1 MRPVVVAVLLLTV
14 ACSANPKPARVSSTP
29 TASPGLRA
37 SASPTPSPIASASP
51 VASAKP
57 ASSRVLFA
65 ALEAHSTAAA
75 RPDTVVIGGLD
86 GLARAQTTFT
96 PISPPPIG
104 CYGTAL
110 PTSAYVAA
118 GEVFFADGS
127 GVIRSLSV
135 QGRVRTIATFQ
146 TSSQQMLSFAVSPD
160 GSQLLATVL
169 TVPQMT
175 SSGAACTGSQQIYS
189 GDFTLE
195 VFSAPAGGN
204 SKSLYHE
211 NLPIGP
217 SKQYPCTLELA
228 GWDRVGPYGTHPACL
243 GPAGG
248 AGHYFGGPVVRVNA
262 ATGQVLNQAAD
273 PTSCL
278 VQDIAFSGDF
288 VCIPPGIG
296 ADVIVRRRD
305 GSEIWR
311 FVAQPNDGYNYAF
324 LSPDERHVLA
334 QGSGAE
340 VLGSEGTDVKVV
352 ESQGDHVSFFG
363 WLDASAVIGEGP
375 NGNLS
380 YVSLDSPA
388 TLVDLGFHGLFI
400 ATVPA

>member
-1 MRPVVVAVLLLTV
+1 MV
-14 ACSANPKPARVSSTP
+14 
-29 TASPGLRA
+29 
-37 SASPTPSPIASASP
+37 IA
-51 VASAKP
+51 
-57 ASSRVLFA
+57 
-65 ALEAHSTAAA
+65 
-75 RPDTVVIGGLD
+75 GLD

-96 PISPPPIG
+96 PISPPTMG

-135 QGRVRTIATFQ
+135 QGRVQTIATFP

-189 GDFTLE
+189 GDFTLD
-195 VFSAPAGGN
+195 VFWALAGGN
-204 SKSLYHE
+204 PKPLYHE
-211 NLPIGP
+211 TLPVGP

-228 GWDRVGPYGTHPACL
+228 GWDRVGPFGIHPACL

-248 AGHYFGGPVVRVNA
+248 AVHYFGGPVVRVNA
-262 ATGQVLNQAAD
+262 ATGQALNQVAD
-273 PTSCL
+273 PTTCV
-278 VQDIAFSGDF
+278 VQDIALSGDF
-288 VCIPPGIG
+288 VCDPPGVG
-296 ADVIVRRRD
+296 ADVIVRRPD
-305 GSEIWR
+305 GSDIWR

-334 QGSGAE
+334 QGHTEE
-340 VLGSEGTDVKVV
+340 VLGSEGTDVKLI
-352 ESQGDHVSFFG
+352 ENQSEQTFFG
-363 WLDASAVIGEGP
+363 WLDASTVIGEGP

-380 YVSLDSPA
+380 YASLNSPA
-388 TLVDLGFHGLFI
+388 TLVDIGFQGLFI
-400 ATVPA
+400 ATVQA